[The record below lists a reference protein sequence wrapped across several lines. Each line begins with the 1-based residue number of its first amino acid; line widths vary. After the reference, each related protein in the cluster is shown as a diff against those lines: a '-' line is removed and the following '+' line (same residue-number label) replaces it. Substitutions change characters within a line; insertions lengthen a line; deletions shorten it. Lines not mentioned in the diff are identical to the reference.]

1 MSKPAP
7 KNNFTQTLLIAAVVF
22 LGVQLF
28 MTSQKQGDPRPA
40 GDYMAAVRKEVEDL
54 KAESAK
60 RSLPITTILSE
71 WEAAN
76 RQIQLR
82 AQPASINSEQSREV
96 RRYQN
101 ELGMD
106 LTIAQYKQFHEA
118 KIEARAQ
125 MD

>member
-22 LGVQLF
+22 LGVQMF
-28 MTSQKQGDPRPA
+28 MQSQKPSDTRPP
-40 GDYMAAVRKEVEDL
+40 GDYMTAVRKEVEDL

-60 RSLPITTILSE
+60 RSIPITAVLQE
-71 WEAAN
+71 WEASN

-82 AQPASINSEQSREV
+82 AQPASINADQSEEV
-96 RRYQN
+96 MRYQN

-106 LTIAQYKQFHEA
+106 
-118 KIEARAQ
+118 
-125 MD
+125 